1 MDDSHLSVQN
11 QLDMDMYSSVVD
23 TEHIQ
28 DSCKYYSLPINT
40 PSLQGFSILHVNARS
55 LKNKMDSFLTFLH
68 ASGVEWSVICV
79 SETWLKKDILSYFN
93 IDDYDLFASCREAME
108 GGGTAVYVH
117 KKYSAK
123 GRQDLIAINSENS
136 FVEVQLQYRNVVKNI
151 VVGAMYRSPGSSH
164 SSYMDCTE
172 QILNKIA
179 DEKKFTVLTGDFN
192 YNLLKE
198 SEDKNV
204 QCFCNLMSS
213 YGYTNVISRPTR
225 ITRDHSSLL
234 DNIFINNEKYFK
246 VSGVITDDLSDHFP
260 VFINLSFSHDQEATS
275 SPKRVFDMNKIPE
288 LNNYI
293 QDKLTDFQTLTDAN
307 LACELLVNTYTEGIN
322 KFSKFVKPCR
332 RRTPLKP
339 WISPSILS
347 SINRKNKLYKKFIHN
362 RNIANENSY
371 KQYRNILTNI
381 IREAKRSYF
390 QMEFHKSSGNGKKT
404 WTLLREVLNSSK
416 QTANLPT
423 TFTTE
428 DGECIANEQVA
439 NGFNDFF
446 ASIAQHLES
455 NMPASDHNPIDY
467 LVRPDFPEYDRD
479 LVTSESEITAII
491 KNLNIVGGGLDKIS
505 TKILLKT
512 YKSCIHHLVYFF
524 NLCLKT
530 NIFPDQLKIALIVP
544 IYKSGEKGSF
554 TNYRPISL
562 LPIFSK
568 ILEKILHY
576 HITSHLEQHQI
587 LCSSQFGF
595 RKRHS
600 TYMPVALI
608 VEEITK
614 AMEQNEKVLGLYL
627 DLKKAFDT
635 VNITILLNKLRCLG
649 IGRAL
654 LNIIQSYFTNRIQL
668 VEANGYVSEKRNIK
682 LGVPQGSI
690 LGPLLFTIYV
700 NDLVNISNKV
710 QFFLFADDTA
720 IIMKGKSYKDI
731 QNKVNEFI
739 PQLTSWFLCN
749 RLTLNPTK
757 TCYQLYSNFSNH
769 QNLDIYINYH
779 RIKRSCTVKYLG
791 IMLDENLKWESHI
804 NFVCKKISRDIGIMG
819 RARPHLSSKQLLLL
833 YNSFI
838 LPHLNYCAMIWGSA
852 YQTRLQRILVLQKRA
867 VRIIACKPFL
877 FPSNDLFVKYEL
889 LKLPDLVIQQNI
901 SVLLAYLNNTLPSLI
916 SNLFNLNEPLNTRAP
931 GHFVIP
937 FSRYNFRTF
946 CLSFTAPKFWNMI
959 ICNMFPQL
967 NDVPR
972 SKIILKKQVKAK
984 MLTGYL
990 KEKEKET
997 KKVCF

>member
-1 MDDSHLSVQN
+1 MDDSHLGVQN
-11 QLDMDMYSSVVD
+11 QLDMDMYRSVID

-28 DSCKYYSLPINT
+28 NSCKYYSLPINIS
-40 PSLQGFSILHVNARS
+40 SLQGFSILHVNARS
-55 LKNKMDSFLTFLH
+55 LKNKMDSFLTFLR

-79 SETWLKKDILSYFN
+79 SETWLKKDILSYFG
-93 IDDYDLFASCREAME
+93 IDGYDLFASCRETME

-123 GRQDLIAINSENS
+123 GRQDLIAFNSENS
-136 FVEVQLQYRNVVKNI
+136 FVEIQLQYRNIVKNI
-151 VVGAMYRSPGSSH
+151 VVGAIYRSPGSSH
-164 SSYMDCTE
+164 SSFSECME

-204 QCFCNLMSS
+204 QCFWNLMNS
-213 YGYTNVISRPTR
+213 YGYTSVISRPTR

-234 DNIFINNEKYFK
+234 DNIFINNERYFK
-246 VSGVITDDLSDHFP
+246 VSGIITDDLSDHFP
-260 VFINLSFSHDQEATS
+260 VFINLSFVHDQEATS
-275 SPKRVFDMNKIPE
+275 SPKRVFDMSKIPE
-288 LNNYI
+288 LNNFI
-293 QDKLTDFQTLTDAN
+293 QGKLIDFQTLTDAN
-307 LACELLVNTYTEGIN
+307 VACEVLVNAYTEGIN
-322 KFSKFVKPCR
+322 KFSKFLKPCR
-332 RRTPLKP
+332 RRAPLKP
-339 WISPSILS
+339 WISPSILC
-347 SINRKNKLYKKFIHN
+347 SINRKNKLYKKFIRK
-362 RNIANENSY
+362 RNIANENNY

-390 QMEFHKSSGNGKKT
+390 QMEFSKSRGNGKKT

-416 QTANLPT
+416 QTAKLPNS
-423 TFTTE
+423 FTT
-428 DGECIANEQVA
+428 DVGECLTNEQVA
-439 NGFNDFF
+439 NGFNHFF
-446 ASIAQHLES
+446 ASIAQHLEN
-455 NMPASDHNPIDY
+455 NMPASDHNPINY
-467 LVRPDFPEYDRD
+467 LASPDIPLYERD
-479 LVTSESEITAII
+479 IVTSESEIATII
-491 KNLNIVGGGLDKIS
+491 TNLNAVGGGLDKIS

-512 YKSCIHHLVYFF
+512 YRSCIHHLVYFF

-530 NIFPDQLKIALIVP
+530 STFPDRLKVALVVP

-568 ILEKILHY
+568 ILEKILHS

-614 AMEQNEKVLGLYL
+614 AIEQNEKVLGLYL

-649 IGRAL
+649 IRGTL
-654 LNIIQSYFTNRIQL
+654 LNIIQSYFTNRFQL
-668 VEANGYVSEKRNIK
+668 VEANGHVSEKRDIK

-690 LGPLLFTIYV
+690 LGPLLFTIYI

-720 IIMKGKSYKDI
+720 IIMKGKSYQDI
-731 QNKVNEFI
+731 QDKVNEFI
-739 PQLTSWFLCN
+739 PQLTNWFLCN

-757 TCYQLYSNFSNH
+757 TCYQLYSIFSNH
-769 QNLDIYINYH
+769 QDLDIYINDH
-779 RIKRSCTVKYLG
+779 KIKRNYTVKYLG

-804 NFVCKKISRDIGIMG
+804 SFVCRKISRDIGIMG
-819 RARPHLSSKQLLLL
+819 RARPYLSSKELLLL

-852 YQTRLQRILVLQKRA
+852 YQTRLQKILVLQKRA
-867 VRIIACKPFL
+867 VRIIDRKPFL
-877 FPSNDLFVKYEL
+877 FPSNELFVKYKL
-889 LKLPDLVIQQNI
+889 LKLPDIVVHQYI
-901 SVLLAYLNNTLPSLI
+901 SILLAYLNNTLPSLMAK
-916 SNLFNLNEPLNTRAP
+916 LFNLNEPLNTRAP
-931 GHFVIP
+931 GHFTIP

-946 CLSFTAPKFWNMI
+946 SLSFTAPKSWNMI

-967 NDVPR
+967 HDVPR
-972 SKIILKKQVKAK
+972 SKVTLKKQVKAK
-984 MLTGYL
+984 LLTGYL
-990 KEKEKET
+990 KEK
-997 KKVCF
+997 

>member
-1 MDDSHLSVQN
+1 MDDSHLGVQN
-11 QLDMDMYSSVVD
+11 QLGMDMYSSVVD

-28 DSCKYYSLPINT
+28 NSCRYCSLPINI
-40 PSLQGFSILHVNARS
+40 PSPQGFSILHINARS

-79 SETWLKKDILSYFN
+79 SETWLKKDILSYFDIEN
-93 IDDYDLFASCREAME
+93 YDLFASCREAME

-117 KKYSAK
+117 KKYSSK
-123 GRQDLIAINSENS
+123 RRQDLIDMNSENS
-136 FVEVQLQYRNVVKNI
+136 FVEIQLQYKNI
-151 VVGAMYRSPGSSH
+151 VKKIVLGAIYRSPGSSH
-164 SSYMDCTE
+164 SSFIDCME

-179 DEKKFTVLTGDFN
+179 DEKKFAVLAGDFN

-204 QCFCNLMSS
+204 QCFCNLMNS

-246 VSGVITDDLSDHFP
+246 AAGIITDDLSDHFP
-260 VFINLSFSHDQEATS
+260 VFINLSFTHDQEASS
-275 SPKRVFDMNKIPE
+275 SPKRVFDMNKIQD

-293 QDKLTDFQTLTDAN
+293 HNKLVDFQNLTDAN
-307 LACELLVNTYTEGIN
+307 VACEVLVNAFTGGIN
-322 KFSKFVKPCR
+322 KFSKILKPCR

-339 WISPSILS
+339 WISPSILC
-347 SINRKNKLYKKFIHN
+347 SINRKNKLYKKFIRK
-362 RNIANENSY
+362 RNIANENNY

-381 IREAKRSYF
+381 IREARRSYF
-390 QMEFHKSSGNGKKT
+390 QMEFQKSNGNGKKT

-416 QTANLPT
+416 QTTKLPNS
-423 TFTTE
+423 FTTD
-428 DGECIANEQVA
+428 DGECLTNEKVA

-446 ASIAQHLES
+446 ASIAQHLEN
-455 NMPASDHNPIDY
+455 NMPASDHNPINY
-467 LVRPDFPEYDRD
+467 LVRPDIPLYDRD
-479 LVTSESEITAII
+479 IVTSESEIETII
-491 KNLNIVGGGLDKIS
+491 TNLNVVGGGLDKIS

-512 YKSCIHHLVYFF
+512 YKRCINHLAYFF

-530 NIFPDQLKIALIVP
+530 NTFPDQLKVALIVP

-562 LPIFSK
+562 LPVFSK
-568 ILEKILHY
+568 ILEKILHN
-576 HITSHLEQHQI
+576 HITSHLEQHQV

-595 RKRHS
+595 RKGHS

-614 AMEQNEKVLGLYL
+614 TIEQNEKVLGLYL

-635 VNITILLNKLRCLG
+635 VNTTILLNKLRCIG
-649 IGRAL
+649 IGGTL
-654 LNIIQSYFTNRIQL
+654 LDIIESYFTNRIQL
-668 VEANGYVSEKRNIK
+668 VEVNGRVSEKRNIK

-700 NDLVNISNKV
+700 NDLVNISSKV

-720 IIMKGKSYKDI
+720 IIIKGKSYQDI
-731 QNKVNEFI
+731 QNEVNEFI

-757 TCYQLYSNFSNH
+757 TCYQLYSINANH
-769 QNLDIYINYH
+769 QDLDLYIDEH
-779 RIKRSCTVKYLG
+779 KIKRSSTVKYLG

-804 NFVCKKISRDIGIMG
+804 SFICKKISRDIGIMG
-819 RARPHLSSKQLLLL
+819 RARPYLSSKELLLL

-838 LPHLNYCAMIWGSA
+838 LPHLSYCAMIWGSA
-852 YQTRLQRILVLQKRA
+852 YQTRLQKIIVLQKRA
-867 VRIIACKPFL
+867 VRIIDCKPFL
-877 FPSNDLFVKYEL
+877 FPSNELFVKYKL
-889 LKLPDLVIQQNI
+889 LKLPDLVVQQNI
-901 SVLLAYLNNTLPSLI
+901 SVLLAYLNNSLPSLI

-946 CLSFTAPKFWNMI
+946 SLSFTAPKSWNMI
-959 ICNMFPQL
+959 VCNLFPRL
-967 NDVPR
+967 HDVPR
-972 SKIILKKQVKAK
+972 SKTILKKHVKTK
-984 MLTGYL
+984 LLSGYH
-990 KEKEKET
+990 KEK
-997 KKVCF
+997 